1 MSDAKELLREL
12 MDALN
17 DEARARASA
26 SVAEDNFTDPSPDE
40 DKLFRAT
47 LRAAKAIAAANAF
60 LAQPAASAED
70 VREDLNS
77 ALSYCGGAMQYASHH
92 CQNIVGD
99 ISAIRQQIE
108 RALSKI
114 NAAPQVNGL
123 QIDRVWIDEH
133 PESGAAPGVPEEPFW
148 WWASGSVSRHEPDRD
163 YEVVEKRDYDKL
175 RAHAEALQSKLSAAY
190 AAVRDLNLALSH
202 SSPYG
207 SDVQSMRSIVRQKHK
222 ATIAAAGEGK

>member
-70 VREDLNS
+70 ARRYAMLFRNTWRNGKGVGVF
-77 ALSYCGGAMQYASHH
+77 SYQGYPASPRRISI
-92 CQNIVGD
+92 QEANEYLDAIGD
-99 ISAIRQQIE
+99 
-108 RALSKI
+108 
-114 NAAPQVNGL
+114 
-123 QIDRVWIDEH
+123 
-133 PESGAAPGVPEEPFW
+133 
-148 WWASGSVSRHEPDRD
+148 
-163 YEVVEKRDYDKL
+163 
-175 RAHAEALQSKLSAAY
+175 
-190 AAVRDLNLALSH
+190 
-202 SSPYG
+202 
-207 SDVQSMRSIVRQKHK
+207 KHD
-222 ATIAAAGEGK
+222 